1 MGRRLRASN
10 PRKATSPKHAEVEVR
25 NIAHPRVWATA
36 IRLAG
41 GDKGRVKVEGW
52 SKVEVTVKE
61 EETPTTE
68 E

>member
-1 MGRRLRASN
+1 MVRRQRAHN
-10 PRKATSPKHAEVEVR
+10 PAKATSPKHAEVEVR

-41 GDKGRVKVEGW
+41 GDKGRVKVENW

-61 EETPTTE
+61 EAPTPE
-68 E
+68 DE